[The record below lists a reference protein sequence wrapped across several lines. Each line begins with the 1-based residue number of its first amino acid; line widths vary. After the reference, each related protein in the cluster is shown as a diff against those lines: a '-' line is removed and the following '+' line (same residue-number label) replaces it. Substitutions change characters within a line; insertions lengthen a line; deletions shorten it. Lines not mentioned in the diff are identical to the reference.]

1 MTQYHTFYEIAPT
14 TPGAIIEIGF
24 LNLDR
29 ALLTEQSDRVATG
42 VSEGILCF
50 LRDEPIAG
58 EVVTEEEGP

>member
-29 ALLTEQSDRVATG
+29 ALLTEEPERVATG
-42 VSEGILCF
+42 VATGILCY
-50 LRDEPIAG
+50 LRDEPIEG
-58 EVVTEEEGP
+58 EVVGEDGQ